1 MKETNGQYP
10 DTAIIQ
16 KIKDGEEALFE
27 IVIRR
32 YNPYLYRIGRA
43 YHFNHA
49 DTEDLMQDTYVK
61 AFFSLPGFEDRSSF
75 KTWLTRI
82 MLNNCYQKTHRAG
95 YAKEVVIGNT
105 DLETQAPIFHEA
117 LNTERIMVNKELGN
131 VLENALNHIP
141 EDYRIVFT
149 LRELNGLSVAD
160 TQEALQISESN
171 VKVRLNRAKKML
183 RTEIEKMYST
193 EEIYE
198 FNLRY
203 CDRMVTRVM
212 AQIGMMSKVL

>member
-1 MKETNGQYP
+1 MKHDGQYP
-10 DTAIIQ
+10 DTEIIR
-16 KIKDGEEALFE
+16 KVRAGETALFE

-43 YHFNHA
+43 YQFNHA
-49 DTEDLMQDTYVK
+49 DTEDLMQETFVN
-61 AFFSLPGFEDRSSF
+61 AFFKLSGFEERASF

-82 MLNNCYQKTHRAG
+82 MLNNCYHKKHRLR
-95 YAKEVVIGNT
+95 YAR
-105 DLETQAPIFHEA
+105 ETVSAAPTENQTPIFHEGS
-117 LNTERIMVNKELGN
+117 NTEKIMVNKELGN

-160 TQEALQISESN
+160 TQQALQLSESN
-171 VKVRLNRAKKML
+171 VKVRLNRAKKLL
-183 RTEIEKMYST
+183 RTEIEKMYSV

-203 CDRMVTRVM
+203 CDRMVERVM
-212 AQIGMMSKVL
+212 REIALAAV